1 MLRVSFHR
9 TKIAILGLR
18 QQILIVYP
26 PAFWFGELYG
36 YDDINGEAMLA
47 AAEDDEDIA
56 DFLYRAND
64 WQGTW
69 LDSTS

>member
-1 MLRVSFHR
+1 M
-9 TKIAILGLR
+9 I
-18 QQILIVYP
+18 
-26 PAFWFGELYG
+26 
-36 YDDINGEAMLA
+36 DINGEAMLA

-69 LDSTS
+69 LDEYELMIETMWDTGCGWE